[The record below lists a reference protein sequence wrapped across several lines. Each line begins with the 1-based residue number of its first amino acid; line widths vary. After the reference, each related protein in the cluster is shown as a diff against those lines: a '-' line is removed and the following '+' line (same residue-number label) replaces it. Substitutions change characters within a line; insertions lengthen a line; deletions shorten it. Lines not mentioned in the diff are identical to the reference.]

1 METHGCIF
9 SNVKYQAIGSHSVH
23 QIGIISDNFFT
34 ENYYIYIKETLENKI
49 KFWEKI
55 EKFTQWF
62 KG

>member
-1 METHGCIF
+1 M
-9 SNVKYQAIGSHSVH
+9 
-23 QIGIISDNFFT
+23 

-62 KG
+62 EG